1 MNMVALKYWVQPIR
15 STIGITDRY
24 ASGRPYHNPNEEGF
38 MQHTTSPYNSLDLS
52 ISFLL
57 NKKVII
63 HASASNILGRN
74 NVYNYTYSSSRGEDG
89 AFAGSPVNA
98 SRNSFFMIGIFIT
111 LSGNTA
117 YDVSN
122 F

>member
-1 MNMVALKYWVQPIR
+1 
-15 STIGITDRY
+15 
-24 ASGRPYHNPNEEGF
+24 
-38 MQHTTSPYNSLDLS
+38 MQHTTSAYNSLDFS

-57 NKKVII
+57 SKKIII
-63 HASASNILGRN
+63 HSSASNILGRN
-74 NVYNYTYSSSRGEDG
+74 NVYNYTYSSSRGGDG
-89 AFAGSPVNA
+89 AFASSPVNA